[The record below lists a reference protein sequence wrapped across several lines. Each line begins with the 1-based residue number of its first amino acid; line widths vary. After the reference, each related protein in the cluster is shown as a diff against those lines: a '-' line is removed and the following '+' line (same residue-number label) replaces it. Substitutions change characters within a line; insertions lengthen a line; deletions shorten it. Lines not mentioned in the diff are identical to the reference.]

1 MCRVLTTSA
10 IRSPSVSRTDWLL
23 LLAVAVA
30 LLLVIGFAVAL
41 LRRRS
46 AQGSG
51 GRHRPHRDSFRPED
65 APPPALKRAAV
76 VVNPTKFSDLADLE
90 ARLTAACLAHGWAEP
105 TFHHTTAEDPG
116 TGQAAQAVA
125 DGADVVCALGG
136 DGTVRAVAQA
146 LAGTRTAMGL
156 LPSGTGNLLARNMG
170 LPLTSLEDAVAIALT
185 GRNERVD
192 VGRLTVDLVTTEGD
206 HHEDR
211 DFVFLVMA
219 GMGFDAAIMGASSEE
234 LKAKVGWPAYV
245 VGGLRNLR
253 GDRFRAT
260 VTIGPEGHEEV
271 VDTRARTIVVG
282 NCGRI
287 MGGITLMPEARI
299 DDGLLDGL
307 ILSPATIAGWVA
319 VTSRLLRQ
327 ATTRN
332 ERVLHRAA
340 TRFVL
345 RPDRP
350 QEVQLDGDGI
360 GPVHAMTAEVWPK
373 ALIVRMPVGQALP
386 DLSDDA

>member
-1 MCRVLTTSA
+1 M
-10 IRSPSVSRTDWLL
+10 SRTDWVVV
-23 LLAVAVA
+23 LAVGVA
-30 LLLVIGFAVAL
+30 LLIVLGLLVLTG
-41 LRRRS
+41 RRRT
-46 AQGSG
+46 AARAG

-65 APPPALKRAAV
+65 TPPPPPKRAAMV
-76 VVNPTKFSDLADLE
+76 INPTKFTDVADLQS
-90 ARLTAACLAHGWAEP
+90 RLTAACLGHGWAEP
-105 TFHHTTAEDPG
+105 SFLFTTTQDPG
-116 TGQAAQAVA
+116 TGQARAAVD
-125 DGADVVCALGG
+125 DGVDVVCALGG

-146 LAGTRTAMGL
+146 LAGTQTAMGL
-156 LPSGTGNLLARNMG
+156 LPSGTGNLLARNIG
-170 LPLTSLEDAVAIALT
+170 LPLTNLEESVGIALT
-185 GRNERVD
+185 GANERVD
-192 VGRLTVDLVTTEGD
+192 VGRLNVDLATTEGD
-206 HHEDR
+206 RHESR
-211 DFVFLVMA
+211 DYVFLVMT
-219 GMGFDAAIMGASSEE
+219 GMGFDAAIMGDSPEE

-271 VDTRARTIVVG
+271 VETRARTVVVG
-282 NCGRI
+282 NCGRL

-319 VTSRLLRQ
+319 VTGRLLRQ

-340 TRFVL
+340 TRFVV

-350 QEVQLDGDGI
+350 QDVQVDGDHI
-360 GPVHAMTAEVWPK
+360 GSVHSFSTEVWPR
-373 ALIVRMPVGQALP
+373 ALIVRMPLGQHLP
-386 DLSDDA
+386 VAADVP